1 MQKRKQWLTKVP
13 VGINKPLFLSLLVFS
28 LNTQAWAQGGGE
40 QYVLNGKSIS
50 KEQYQGAVLAK
61 EGVALLHANNN
72 RDAVV
77 KLKQAAD
84 LFPGF
89 ADIHLNLGIG
99 LAKTGQIKEA
109 ISELELARNLNPG
122 LDSAWMSL
130 GGLYQTE
137 GRLKDAVGAYS
148 EFVKRFPQ
156 HKDAQ
161 KVASLITGLSK
172 EASAESA
179 VKSDINAQD
188 YFAEITRTGKVRWPS
203 NKMPLKVFIA
213 PGADVPGY
221 QKDSDNLLKQCF
233 VDWQNASKGAVAFV
247 FTPSEKDSD
256 IQCSWTNDATRFK
269 NIAEAGETQF
279 YSGRNGIVK
288 GTIAFLTIP
297 LVPDMPLTVN
307 RMRLIFL
314 HEIGHVIGL
323 AGHTNNPKD
332 AMFYSIDI
340 ADVWKD
346 LTERDA
352 NTVVRLYSQP

>member
-1 MQKRKQWLTKVP
+1 MPFEFKKSIILLAGLLTI
-13 VGINKPLFLSLLVFS
+13 GFS
-28 LNTQAWAQGGGE
+28 TAALAQGSGE
-40 QYVLNGKSIS
+40 TYVLNGKSIS
-50 KEQYQGAVLAK
+50 KDQYQGALLAK
-61 EGVALLHANNN
+61 EGVALLHSNNN

-109 ISELELARNLNPG
+109 ISELELARNLNPN

-137 GRLKDAVGAYS
+137 GRIKDAVDTYG

-179 VKSDINAQD
+179 VKSDANALD
-188 YFAEITRTGKVRWPS
+188 YFAEITRQGKVRWAS
-203 NKMPLKVFIA
+203 NKMPLKVFVA
-213 PGADVPGY
+213 SGDSVPGF
-221 QKDSDNLLKQCF
+221 QKGSENLLKQCF
-233 VDWQNASKGAVAFV
+233 VDWQNVSKGAVSFV
-247 FTPSEKDSD
+247 FTDSEKNSD
-256 IQCSWTNDATRFK
+256 IQCSWTNDASRFK

-288 GTIAFLTIP
+288 GTIAFLTTP
-297 LVPDMPLTVN
+297 LVADMPLTVN
-307 RMRLIFL
+307 RLRLIFL

-332 AMFYSIDI
+332 AMFYSINV
-340 ADVWKD
+340 ADAWKD

-352 NTVVRLYSQP
+352 NTVIRLYSEP